1 MEELRNYLAL
11 AHSTTLAEF
20 VSQSD
25 ALFLIK
31 RPSKRSSAGQVPARI
46 SYATQLT
53 RFEGDPYANEWR
65 IVPVKKR
72 EGNPYPDRISI
83 GRALNCDVVL
93 RLPTVSKVHAHI
105 LIEGPDSFSLRDN
118 EASNSTFV
126 NGRKLEAK
134 GTSKLQIG
142 DEISLGALDLEFIDA
157 KRLYRILK
165 AEVGTSK

>member
-1 MEELRNYLAL
+1 MEELRNYLAT
-11 AHSTTLAEF
+11 ARTTTLEEF
-20 VSQSD
+20 VARFD

-31 RPSKRSSAGQVPARI
+31 RPSKRSSAGLVPSTI

-72 EGNPYPDRISI
+72 PGNPYPDRISI

-105 LIEGPDSFSLRDN
+105 LIEGPSSFSLRAN

-134 GTSKLQIG
+134 ASSKIQIG
-142 DEISLGALDLEFIDA
+142 DEISLGALDLEFVDA
-157 KRLYRILK
+157 KTLYRILK
-165 AEVGTSK
+165 SEVGISK

>member
-1 MEELRNYLAL
+1 MEELRNYLAV
-11 AHSTTLAEF
+11 AKNTTRAEF

-31 RPSKRSSAGQVPARI
+31 RPSRRSSAGMVPSSI

-65 IVPVKKR
+65 IAPVKKR
-72 EGNPYPDRISI
+72 PGNPYPDRISI

-105 LIEGPDSFSLRDN
+105 LIEGPNSFTLRDN

-134 GTSKLQIG
+134 ASSKLQIG
-142 DEISLGALDLEFIDA
+142 DEISLGALVLEFIDA
-157 KRLYRILK
+157 KTRYQILK
-165 AEVGTSK
+165 SEVGISK